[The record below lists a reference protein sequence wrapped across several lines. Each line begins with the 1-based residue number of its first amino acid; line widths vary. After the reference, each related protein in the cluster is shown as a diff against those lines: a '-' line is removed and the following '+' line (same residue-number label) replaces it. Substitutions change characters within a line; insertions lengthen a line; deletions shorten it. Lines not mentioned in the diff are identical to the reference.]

1 MIKSFKC
8 KETEKI
14 FTGKKSKILPDS
26 LLTKALVKLAMIDSS
41 ENIDDLRIPPSN
53 RLHKPKGGRKEEYS
67 ISIND
72 KYRICF
78 KWDNNNAYDVEIN
91 NHYK

>member
-1 MIKSFKC
+1 MIKSFAC

-14 FTGKKSKILPDS
+14 FNGKKSKILHS
-26 LLTKALVKLAMIDSS
+26 NLLKKAITKLTMIDAS
-41 ENIDDLRIPPSN
+41 ENVDDLRVPPSN
-53 RLHKPKGGRKEEYS
+53 RLHKLKGTRKEEYS

-78 KWDNNNAYDVEIN
+78 KWKDNNAYGVEIT
-91 NHYK
+91 NHYH

>member
-14 FTGKKSKILPDS
+14 FNGNKSKILSAS
-26 LLTKALVKLAMIDSS
+26 LLEKALIKLAMIDAS
-41 ENIDDLRIPPSN
+41 ENVDDLRIPPSN
-53 RLHKPKGGRKEEYS
+53 RLHKLKGGRKEEYS

>member
-1 MIKSFKC
+1 MIKSFAC

-14 FTGKKSKILPDS
+14 FNGNKSKILPS
-26 LLTKALVKLAMIDSS
+26 KLLQKALVKLTMIDAS
-41 ENIDDLRIPPSN
+41 ENVDDLRIPPSN
-53 RLHKPKGGRKEEYS
+53 RLHKLKGGRKEEYS

-72 KYRICF
+72 KYRITF
-78 KWDNNNAYDVEIN
+78 KWVNNSAHDVEIS

>member
-1 MIKSFKC
+1 MIQSFKD
-8 KETEKI
+8 KETAKI
-14 FTGKKSKILPDS
+14 FAGNKSKILPS
-26 LLTKALVKLAMIDSS
+26 NLLSKALIKLAMIDAS
-41 ENIDDLRIPPSN
+41 ENVDDLRIPPSN
-53 RLHKPKGGRKEEYS
+53 RLHKLKGSRKEEYS

-78 KWDNNNAYDVEIN
+78 KWKNNNAHDVEIT